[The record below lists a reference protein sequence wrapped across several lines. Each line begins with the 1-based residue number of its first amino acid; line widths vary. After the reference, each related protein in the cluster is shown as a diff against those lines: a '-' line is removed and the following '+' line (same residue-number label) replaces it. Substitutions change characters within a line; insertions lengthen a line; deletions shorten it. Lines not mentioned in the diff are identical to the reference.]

1 MHCVGEL
8 RAQSTRA
15 YTLKL
20 TITLYILAVV
30 AAIGALT
37 LICYLSRST
46 YTPPPC
52 SVHDIWHKFQRAL
65 HDIEVAIAKDN
76 GHTGN
81 RLHEYTTLLPSRIP
95 QSIDV

>member
-30 AAIGALT
+30 AAIGALP
-37 LICYLSRST
+37 LIRY
-46 YTPPPC
+46 
-52 SVHDIWHKFQRAL
+52 
-65 HDIEVAIAKDN
+65 
-76 GHTGN
+76 
-81 RLHEYTTLLPSRIP
+81 
-95 QSIDV
+95 